1 MINMILTNLNLF
13 YFTVLQQIPPPPS
26 ATAKNGTPP
35 PVGDTVPLD
44 TNVWILLIIAVLMIA
59 YVALPRLKKTA

>member
-1 MINMILTNLNLF
+1 MILTKLNIF
-13 YFTVLQQIPPPPS
+13 YLMLLQRIPPAPS
-26 ATAKNGTPP
+26 ATGKMGTPP
-35 PVGDTVPLD
+35 PVGDQVPLD